1 MQQLTF
7 FLAATVRMATP
18 LLIAALGLIVSERA
32 GLMNIGVEGTML
44 SGAFAAF
51 AISYYTQSYVLGLLA
66 GMLAGG
72 IMALLFA
79 VAAIRFRAP
88 QIVIGCAINLLG
100 FGLTA
105 VLFRKIFV
113 EVVGGVAQVPSFPDA
128 TLPLLSKIPFIGEI
142 LFSHNVLIY
151 FAFLMVPVMWFVMN
165 RTPIGIQ
172 IIAVGEQ
179 PKVADSLGINAF
191 TTRYA
196 ATLFSGFMMGIA
208 GAYLSIAQ
216 SNAFNVDMTGGKGFI
231 ALAVVVLGKWKCFGA
246 LGGALLFGGANAL
259 QMLLQNLNLSV
270 PNNLILMVPYIVT
283 IIAVIASSGER
294 AVDAASKGIPYEKA

>member
-7 FLAATVRMATP
+7 FLAATVRMAAP

-100 FGLTA
+100 SGLTA

-179 PKVADSLGINAF
+179 PKVADSLG
-191 TTRYA
+191 
-196 ATLFSGFMMGIA
+196 
-208 GAYLSIAQ
+208 
-216 SNAFNVDMTGGKGFI
+216 MTGGKGFI